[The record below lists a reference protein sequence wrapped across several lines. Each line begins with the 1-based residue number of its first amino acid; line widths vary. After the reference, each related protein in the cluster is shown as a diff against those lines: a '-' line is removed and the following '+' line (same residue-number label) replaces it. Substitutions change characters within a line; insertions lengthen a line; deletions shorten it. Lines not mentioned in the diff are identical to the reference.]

1 MRRAP
6 SGSRTAYILLACALA
21 SRALASTVRGVDPT
35 RARAYILSSP
45 QREADAAQK
54 TFSCDDG
61 GRHIAFARVNDD
73 YCDCADGS
81 DEPGTS
87 ACAGRGDAGFYCVN
101 AGAAPKRVS
110 ATRVDDGVCDCC
122 DGSDEAGKKRVVC
135 ENTCTKEARARRE
148 ALMGTVSEARRG
160 RKARATATDKSRG
173 KRDGWKKELDAL
185 EKKQKEKQK
194 VVDALMIEAE
204 EAEAAERKIRE
215 AEEAERKAREAEEA
229 AKTTAEDAAPSADAS
244 EVENGDSSSHSEEIA
259 PTESDADA
267 VEAEVPQ
274 DETDEERG
282 KRIASQWIS
291 NNDATNDAVE
301 VDSIEDKQDEPVV
314 TSRWRLPNAVNRG
327 IDRAR
332 RLLKPTRDATLASQ
346 AGTKRNAHDAARREL
361 DDMNA
366 KIEELRANIERDYG
380 PDDALV
386 SLLGQC
392 FEQKIDKYKYSVCP
406 FGEAKQD
413 GTRLGKNTDAHI
425 DQTTG
430 IATLK
435 FEGGEGC
442 WNGPS
447 RSLTLTLKCSDR
459 DRLTSV
465 EEPSRCEYVGV
476 FHTPVACT
484 DAVLRELER
493 ELTELES
500 ALTGA
505 ATRRDEL

>member
-1 MRRAP
+1 MRRARA
-6 SGSRTAYILLACALA
+6 SSRAVRVILTCALA
-21 SRALASTVRGVDPT
+21 SRALAITVRGVEPA
-35 RARAYILSSP
+35 RASAYILSRSG
-45 QREADAAQK
+45 DAARK

-61 GRHIAFARVNDD
+61 GREIAFARVNDD

-110 ATRVDDGVCDCC
+110 STRVDDGVCDCC
-122 DGSDEAGKKRVVC
+122 DGSDEAGKMRVVC

-148 ALMGTVSEARRG
+148 ALVGTVGEARRG
-160 RKARATATDKSRG
+160 RKARAAATGKSRG

-185 EKKQKEKQK
+185 EKKANDQQK

-204 EAEAAERKIRE
+204 KAEAEERKIRE
-215 AEEAERKAREAEEA
+215 AEEAAKAP
-229 AKTTAEDAAPSADAS
+229 AEDAAPSADAS
-244 EVENGDSSSHSEEIA
+244 AVENGDPSSHSEEIA
-259 PTESDADA
+259 STDSEA
-267 VEAEVPQ
+267 VAGEAEAPQ

-291 NNDATNDAVE
+291 NDDAASDAE
-301 VDSIEDKQDEPVV
+301 EHDSGESDADEPAA
-314 TSRWRLPNAVNRG
+314 TSRWRLPFVLNRG
-327 IDRAR
+327 INQAR

-346 AGTKRNAHDAARREL
+346 AGAKRNAHDAARREL
-361 DDMNA
+361 DGMNS
-366 KIEELRANIERDYG
+366 KIQQLRANIARDYG
-380 PDDALV
+380 PDEALV

-413 GTRLGKNTDAHI
+413 GTSLGKNTDAHI
-425 DQTTG
+425 DQATG
-430 IATLK
+430 VVTLK
-435 FEGGEGC
+435 FENGDGC

-447 RSLTLTLKCSDR
+447 RSLSLTLKCSDR
-459 DRLTSV
+459 DRLASV

-484 DAVLRELER
+484 DDVLRELEN

-505 ATRRDEL
+505 TTRRDEL